1 MGALFGWWFVLDF
14 LSQTV
19 LRKQGATKFVINI
32 FVIFGAGNIKAE
44 ASTDHIEAVAVIS
57 KAIDRERKIAT
68 PVDGVCGKVGGGEGG
83 VH

>member
-44 ASTDHIEAVAVIS
+44 ASTDHIVANKIG
-57 KAIDRERKIAT
+57 IDRERKIAT